1 MGGGSGEGDMQRKWA
16 WRLSH
21 FFQQLW
27 VRVTLYAIV
36 ACATA
41 FAAFLLR
48 GHVPEW
54 FDRELGADALESV
67 LTILASSMLAVS
79 TFSLGIMAAA
89 IASAASS
96 ATPRATQIL
105 LEEKTSQK
113 VIATF
118 LGAFVFS
125 LVGIVTLK
133 AGVYGGAGRLLL
145 FFVTLI
151 VIALMFW
158 NFIRW
163 IDLLREFGR
172 FSDLLPRVEKATAD
186 ALKERLESPYLG
198 CHPSTAPQPASATP
212 IHAEQPG
219 YVLHMDLK
227 AAQEAAEETGA
238 TVWIEVN
245 PGSFA
250 HRTKP
255 LCYIACPNVDQQR
268 LKQLSETVRSVFSIG
283 DNRTFEQDPRF
294 GLIVL
299 SEIASRALSPAIND
313 PGTAI
318 EVLTRGA
325 RLLALWE
332 MRSAAEVT
340 FPNIHLPPL
349 DVGDMF
355 EDFFRPIARDGAAM
369 VEVQIWLQKI
379 LLGLTRDDPTT
390 FGKAALR
397 QSADALARAEAKL
410 TLESEKQQ
418 IRAFAA
424 EIAEAARLVEPP
436 TI

>member
-1 MGGGSGEGDMQRKWA
+1 MQRKWA

-41 FAAFLLR
+41 LSAFLLR
-48 GHVPEW
+48 AYVPSWIEG
-54 FDRELGADALESV
+54 DLGVHALDSM

-89 IASAASS
+89 IASAASN
-96 ATPRATQIL
+96 ATPRATQLL
-105 LEEKTSQK
+105 LEDKTSQN

-125 LVGIVTLK
+125 LVGVVTLK
-133 AGVYGGAGRLLL
+133 MGIYGGAGRLLL
-145 FFVTLI
+145 FFVTLV

-172 FSDLLPRVEKATAD
+172 FSDLLPRVEKATAI
-186 ALKERLESPYLG
+186 ALEERLESPYLG
-198 CHPSTAPQPASATP
+198 CKPLTAPPPEKATP
-212 IHAEQPG
+212 IHVERPG
-219 YVLHMDLK
+219 YVLHMDLA
-227 AAQEAAEETGA
+227 AAQETAEENGA
-238 TVWIEVN
+238 TLWIQVN
-245 PGSFA
+245 PGSFT

-255 LCYIACPNVDQQR
+255 LCYVACPGIEQKR
-268 LKQLSETVRSVFSIG
+268 LKQLTETLRNVFSIG
-283 DNRTFEQDPRF
+283 DSRTFEQDPRF

-332 MRSAAEVT
+332 NRSAAQVN
-340 FPNIHLPPL
+340 FPNIYLPTI
-349 DVGDMF
+349 DVSDMF

-379 LLGLTRDDPTT
+379 LLGLTRDDETT
-390 FGKAALR
+390 FGRAALR
-397 QSADALARAEAKL
+397 QSADSLARAEAKL
-410 TLESEKQQ
+410 ALESEKQQ
-418 IRAFAA
+418 IRALAA
-424 EIAEAARLVEPP
+424 EIAASARIVESP

>member
-1 MGGGSGEGDMQRKWA
+1 MQRKWA

-27 VRVTLYAIV
+27 VRVTLYALV

-41 FAAFLLR
+41 FAASLLR
-48 GHVPEW
+48 AHMPNWIEG
-54 FDRELGADALESV
+54 ELGAHALESV

-96 ATPRATQIL
+96 ATPHATQL
-105 LEEKTSQK
+105 LLKEKTSQK

-118 LGAFVFS
+118 LGAFAFS

-133 AGVYGGAGRLLL
+133 LGIYRGAGRLLL
-145 FFVTLI
+145 FFVTLV

-172 FSDLLPRVEKATAD
+172 FSDLLPRLEKATAK
-186 ALKERLESPYLG
+186 ALEERLESPYLG
-198 CHPSTAPQPASATP
+198 CKPLTTPPPENATP
-212 IHAEQPG
+212 IHAERPG
-219 YVLHMDLK
+219 YVLHMDLA
-227 AAQEAAEETGA
+227 AAQEAAEKIGA
-238 TVWIEVN
+238 TLWIQVN

-255 LCYIACPNVDQQR
+255 LCYVACPGIDHER
-268 LKQLSETVRSVFSIG
+268 LNELMRKLRSAFSIG
-283 DNRTFEQDPRF
+283 DSRTFEHDPRF

-299 SEIASRALSPAIND
+299 SEIASRTLSPAIND

-332 MRSAAEVT
+332 TRSAAEVS
-340 FPNIHLPPL
+340 FPNIYLPPL

-379 LLGLTRDDPTT
+379 LLGLTRDDATT

-397 QSADALARAEAKL
+397 QSMDALARAEANL
-410 TLESEKQQ
+410 TLESEKQR
-418 IRAFAA
+418 IRALAA
-424 EIAEAARLVEPP
+424 EIAESARLVEAP

>member
-1 MGGGSGEGDMQRKWA
+1 MQSKWA

-36 ACATA
+36 ACLTA

-48 GHVPEW
+48 AYVPEW
-54 FDRELGADALESV
+54 IDQELGADALESV

-96 ATPRATQIL
+96 ATPRAIQLL
-105 LEEKTSQK
+105 LEDKTSQK

-118 LGAFVFS
+118 LGAFIFS
-125 LVGIVTLK
+125 LVGIVTLNM
-133 AGVYGGAGRLLL
+133 GIYGGAGRLLL
-145 FFVTLI
+145 FFVTLV

-163 IDLLREFGR
+163 VDLLREFGR
-172 FSDLLPRVEKATAD
+172 ISDLLPRVEKATAE
-186 ALKERLESPYLG
+186 ALEERLESPYLG
-198 CHPSTAPQPASATP
+198 CKPLAAPPPENATP
-212 IHAEQPG
+212 IHAVRPG
-219 YVLHMDLK
+219 YVLHMDLT
-227 AAQEAAEETGA
+227 AVQEAAEETGA

-255 LCYIACPNVDQQR
+255 LCYVACPNIQQER
-268 LKQLSETVRSVFSIG
+268 LKELTETLRGVFSVG

-318 EVLTRGA
+318 DVLTRGA

-332 MRSAAEVT
+332 TRSEAEVN
-340 FPNIHLPPL
+340 FPNIYLPPL
-349 DVGDMF
+349 DICDMF
-355 EDFFRPIARDGAAM
+355 EDFFRPIARDGAAL

-379 LLGLTRDDPTT
+379 LLGLARDDETT

-418 IRAFAA
+418 IRALAA
-424 EIAEAARLVEPP
+424 KIDEAARFVEAP